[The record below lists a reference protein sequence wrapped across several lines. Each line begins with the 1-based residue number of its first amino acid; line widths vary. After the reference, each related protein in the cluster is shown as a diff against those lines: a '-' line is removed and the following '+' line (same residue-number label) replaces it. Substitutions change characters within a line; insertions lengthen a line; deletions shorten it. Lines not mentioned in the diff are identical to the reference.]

1 MFSAHN
7 DLVPHVEFNQLLNA
21 VETSDEKK
29 SKYSE
34 YFTHWEVVRQMA
46 SMLNF
51 SDDSIKILDPKAG
64 NGSLFLH
71 SLTEFLVR
79 RLDQIRLV
87 FLLMSLT
94 GNY

>member
-34 YFTHWEVVRQMA
+34 YFTH
-46 SMLNF
+46 
-51 SDDSIKILDPKAG
+51 
-64 NGSLFLH
+64 
-71 SLTEFLVR
+71 
-79 RLDQIRLV
+79 
-87 FLLMSLT
+87 
-94 GNY
+94 